1 MTQFDLAQDTVRA
14 LNQRLHES
22 PEGRWLV
29 LHPNGRHC
37 IAAGVDA
44 PVEIGV
50 QGHVGYY
57 CAGMNKQAHITIKG
71 SAGPGVAENMMSG
84 SVRVKGNV
92 SHCAGASARG
102 GLLTVEGD
110 ASARCGISLKGS
122 DIVVAGSV
130 GHMSAFMAQTGRL
143 VICGDA
149 GDFLGDSIYEAVIYV
164 AGKVAELG
172 ADCIEKKMTPEHRQS
187 LADLLSASGVEA
199 DPGNFRRYGS
209 ARKLY
214 NFNIDHAS
222 DY

>member
-1 MTQFDLAQDTVRA
+1 MTKVDLAEDTVRSI
-14 LNQRLHES
+14 NQRLHDS
-22 PEGRWLV
+22 PTGHWLV
-29 LHPNGRHC
+29 SHPDGRHC
-37 IAAGVDA
+37 IAAGLDA
-44 PVEIGV
+44 PVEISIE
-50 QGHVGYY
+50 GHVGYY
-57 CAGMNKQAHITIKG
+57 CAGMNKQAHITIEG

-102 GLLTVEGD
+102 GLLIVEGD
-110 ASARCGISLKGS
+110 ASARCGISMKGS
-122 DIVVAGSV
+122 DIIIAGSV

-149 GDFLGDSIYEAVIYV
+149 GDFLGDSIYEATIYV
-164 AGKVAELG
+164 AGEVGELG
-172 ADCIEKKMTPEHRQS
+172 ADCVEKKMTARHRQD
-187 LADLLSASGVEA
+187 LEKLLSTAGVNA
-199 DPGNFRRYGS
+199 DPNGFRRYGS

>member
-1 MTQFDLAQDTVRA
+1 MTQFDLARDSVRS

-22 PEGRWLV
+22 PAGHWV
-29 LHPNGRHC
+29 VCHPDGRHC
-37 IAAGVDA
+37 IAAGLDAAVDIHI
-44 PVEIGV
+44 E
-50 QGHVGYY
+50 GHVGYY
-57 CAGMNKQAHITIKG
+57 CAGMNQQAHITITG

-92 SHCAGASARG
+92 SHCAGASAQG
-102 GLLTVEGD
+102 GLLIVEGD

-149 GDFLGDSIYEAVIYV
+149 GNFLGDSIYEAVIYL
-164 AGKVAELG
+164 AGKIGELG
-172 ADCIEKKMTPEHRQS
+172 ADCVEKKMTAQHRQC

-199 DPGNFRRYGS
+199 DPDRFRRYGS

-214 NFNIDHAS
+214 HFNSDHAS